1 MNALASRF
9 QFSLSLLTER
19 RLAMFIGLD
28 ILFVLPGVI
37 VSVGGGNELA
47 TAFYMPMFLLPAILI
62 AVPMLADTVAVERRS
77 GTLDLA
83 MTSPGANTYFERR
96 VGAVAALL
104 IAQGWIGVLIN
115 RIAGE
120 PFPVSGPLL
129 QMVVVACFIAAA
141 ALNCSVRV
149 RTTGAVVFA
158 TYASIVA
165 FSPWF
170 FSNPVHPPQ
179 YRGQG
184 PMALPD
190 YIAYFK
196 TNLILA
202 AAAVIF
208 YLYARQRLSRP
219 EMIIT

>member
-1 MNALASRF
+1 MNTFASRV

-19 RLAMFIGLD
+19 RLAMFIALD
-28 ILFVLPGVI
+28 VLFVLPSVI
-37 VSVGGGNELA
+37 VSVSGGNDVASE
-47 TAFYMPMFLLPAILI
+47 FYLPMFLIPAILI
-62 AVPMLADTVAVERRS
+62 AVPMLGDTVAVERRS

-104 IAQGWIGVLIN
+104 VAQGWIAVLIN
-115 RIAGE
+115 RLAGE

-129 QMVVVACFIAAA
+129 QMVIVACFIAAA
-141 ALNCSVRV
+141 ALNWSVRM
-149 RTTGAVVFA
+149 RTSGAVVFA
-158 TYASIVA
+158 TYASILA

-179 YRGQG
+179 FKGLG

-190 YIAYFK
+190 YIEYFK
-196 TNLILA
+196 ANVILA
-202 AAAVIF
+202 AAALIF

-219 EMIIT
+219 ELIIT

>member
-1 MNALASRF
+1 MNAIASRL

-19 RLAMFIGLD
+19 RLALFVGLD
-28 ILFVLPGVI
+28 IHFVLPSII
-37 VSVGGGNELA
+37 VSVSGGNELA
-47 TAFYMPMFLLPAILI
+47 TAFYMPMFLVPAMVI
-62 AVPMLADTVAVERRS
+62 AVPMLADAVAVERRS

-104 IAQGWIGVLIN
+104 VAQGWLAVFIN
-115 RIAGE
+115 RLAGE

-141 ALNCSVRV
+141 ALNWSVRM

-158 TYASIVA
+158 TYASILA

-179 YRGQG
+179 YKGQG

-190 YIAYFK
+190 YIDYFK
-196 TNLILA
+196 TNVILA
-202 AAAVIF
+202 VAAVIF

-219 EMIIT
+219 ETIIT